1 MLDRKKKTKKT
12 LLELRVRKVYEV
24 VPQGADP
31 PDPVHQLRPG
41 APEAAPNLRHGER
54 GRNILR

>member
-1 MLDRKKKTKKT
+1 M
-12 LLELRVRKVYEV
+12 RKVYEV